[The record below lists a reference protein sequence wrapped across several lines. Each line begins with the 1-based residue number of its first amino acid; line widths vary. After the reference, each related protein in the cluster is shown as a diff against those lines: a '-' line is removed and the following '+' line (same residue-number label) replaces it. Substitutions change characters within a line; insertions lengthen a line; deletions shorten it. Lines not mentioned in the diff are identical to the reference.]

1 MLEIVTAASQFVK
14 NSSFLSELNLNLA
27 RIPITR
33 ESFFDGRI
41 VGDLSLRDYYNLVLL
56 TPRLIHAAMHQ

>member
-1 MLEIVTAASQFVK
+1 MLEIVSAASHIVK

-27 RIPITR
+27 KVPITR

-41 VGDLSLRDYYNLVLL
+41 VGDLRLRDYYKLVC
-56 TPRLIHAAMHQ
+56 

>member
-1 MLEIVTAASQFVK
+1 MLEIVSAASHIVK

-33 ESFFDGRI
+33 ESFSDGRI
-41 VGDLSLRDYYNLVLL
+41 VGDLRLRDYYKLVLL